1 MVLTERGESRSGKVG
16 LGLVPYGEAVMVVS
30 GNVWRVRSRCGLSM
44 RGEEWRGWMWRGSQ
58 GP

>member
-30 GNVWRVRSRCGLSM
+30 GNVWRVKSRCGLSM
-44 RGEEWRGWMWRGSQ
+44 RGEKWRGSQ